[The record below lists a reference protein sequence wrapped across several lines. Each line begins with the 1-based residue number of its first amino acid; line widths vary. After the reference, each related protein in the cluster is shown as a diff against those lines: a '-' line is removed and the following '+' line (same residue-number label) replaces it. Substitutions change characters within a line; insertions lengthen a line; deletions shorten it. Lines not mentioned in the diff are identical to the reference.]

1 MTMSGTLDELF
12 QRNET
17 ASVMTEDQLLRNAFD
32 KVAVDGT
39 GAQGS
44 MHHDALAAAVNTAQT
59 IMPSRSRILTV
70 SGTASTLLIRG
81 QTGKTI
87 LVFDLFCSIS
97 AASNVS
103 FLTENGVT
111 VLFPTFHATAAGQG
125 FCFNSSHG
133 FPMLMG
139 KSLYVKSSAAVTL
152 EIGASFIIV

>member
-1 MTMSGTLDELF
+1 MSGTLDELF

-32 KVAVDGT
+32 KVGVDGT

-44 MHHDALAAAVNTAQT
+44 MHHDALAAAVNTAQAH
-59 IMPSRSRILTV
+59 IIPSRSRILTV
-70 SGTASTLLIRG
+70 SGTAATLLIRG

-111 VLFPTFHATAAGQG
+111 ILFPTFHATAAGQG

-152 EIGASFIIV
+152 EIGASFVIV